1 MAVLEPTVEQFA
13 GNPAGKYIAATRPPF
28 LLASLIPALIG
39 LSSAHYAGVVLAWW
53 AAVLTVIGAVV
64 VHAGINVLNDYYD
77 ALNGTDDA
85 NTERLFPF
93 TGGSRFIQN
102 GVLSREQTRRF
113 GLALLGVTVAIG
125 LLLLPRAGTGLVVIG
140 LAGLFIGWAYS
151 APPVALN
158 SHGLGELCVAV
169 GFGSVIPLGADFVQR
184 LSFDPLPLYASAP
197 FALLVANLLY
207 INQFPDRV
215 ADEAAGKHHWVVR
228 LGARRARWGY
238 LLMVFA
244 AYTALIGMVVSGVLP
259 TWCLLG
265 LVALPLSLRAAVEL
279 MRYAETPARLV
290 PAIQA
295 TIGAMLGH
303 GLLLSV
309 GLWLAA

>member
-1 MAVLEPTVEQFA
+1 MAVAEPTLEQFA
-13 GNPAGKYIAATRPPF
+13 GNPVGKYIAATRPPF

-39 LSSAHYAGVVLAWW
+39 LSTAHYAGVALVWW
-53 AAVLTVIGAVV
+53 AAIVTLSGAVIA
-64 VHAGINVLNDYYD
+64 HAGINVLNDYYD
-77 ALNGTDDA
+77 ALNGTDDV

-102 GVLSREQTRRF
+102 GVLTRPQTRHF
-113 GLALLGVTVAIG
+113 GLVLLAITMLIGVI
-125 LLLLPRAGTGLVVIG
+125 LLPRAGIGLVMIG

-151 APPVALN
+151 APPFALN
-158 SHGLGELCVAV
+158 SRGLGELCVAV
-169 GFGSVIPLGADFVQR
+169 GFGSIIPLGADFVQR

-207 INQFPDRV
+207 INQFPDRK

-238 LLMVFA
+238 LLMALV
-244 AYTALIGMVVSGVLP
+244 AYSALVGMVSVSILP
-259 TWCLLG
+259 LWCLLG
-265 LVALPLSLRAAVEL
+265 LLGLPLSVRAAIEL
-279 MRYAETPARLV
+279 MRYAETPERLA
-290 PAIQA
+290 PAIQS